1 MVSLLAV
8 YIMRFVNM
16 LAIDMFKDEYIDWMR
31 NYPASFVTTQLVF
44 HIFYDSFPV
53 V

>member
-1 MVSLLAV
+1 M
-8 YIMRFVNM
+8 
-16 LAIDMFKDEYIDWMR
+16 DWMR

-53 V
+53 VQILMRHKKTFANEKK